1 MDIFGFLN
9 KEIEK
14 NASKEV
20 IVIFYCLFI
29 TLNLSITFNPDI
41 VYNNIFKEIT
51 LKRNNNLG
59 LYDCC
64 QTRVVY

>member
-1 MDIFGFLN
+1 MDIFGLLK
-9 KEIEK
+9 KEREK

-29 TLNLSITFNPDI
+29 KLNLSKTFNPDI

-51 LKRNNNLG
+51 LKRNNN
-59 LYDCC
+59 
-64 QTRVVY
+64 